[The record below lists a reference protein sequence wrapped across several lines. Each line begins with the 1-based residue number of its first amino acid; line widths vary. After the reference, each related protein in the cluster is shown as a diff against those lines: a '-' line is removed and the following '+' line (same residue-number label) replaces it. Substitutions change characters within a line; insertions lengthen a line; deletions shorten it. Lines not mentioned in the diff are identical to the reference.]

1 MADFTVHIPDAF
13 VPRVVGPV
21 ETRIQ
26 SIRTSA
32 LIVDK
37 ILPWLGVATVDD
49 LTQLQKAEVICQHFL
64 WSLTANK
71 EGGDAREI
79 AWHDAV
85 DQAVDDFN
93 PGT

>member
-13 VPRVVGPV
+13 VPRVVDPV
-21 ETRIQ
+21 EDRLQ

-32 LIVDK
+32 VVVDK

-49 LTQLQKAEVICQHFL
+49 LTPTQKPEVVCQHFL
-64 WSLTANK
+64 WSLTANV
-71 EGGDAREI
+71 EAGDARDI
-79 AWHDAV
+79 AWQDAV
-85 DQAVDDFN
+85 DQAVDDFS